1 VGREAILDEFLAR
14 ALAYYEPGSVSIE
27 ATNIVAEGE
36 QVALEWTA
44 RGRTAASAR
53 YENFYSAIFVV
64 RDGKIPAVREYLDTL
79 HAKNVLFA

>member
-36 QVALEWTA
+36 QVALE
-44 RGRTAASAR
+44 
-53 YENFYSAIFVV
+53 
-64 RDGKIPAVREYLDTL
+64 
-79 HAKNVLFA
+79 